1 MRTEFAISKEVLL
14 CKRTQVE
21 CRKLADPKFQREG
34 YRYMAKNKSSD
45 QPPGDHELQF
55 MGKDNENF
63 VIQEVFPMDAIN
75 L

>member
-1 MRTEFAISKEVLL
+1 
-14 CKRTQVE
+14 
-21 CRKLADPKFQREG
+21 
-34 YRYMAKNKSSD
+34 MAKNKSSD
-45 QPPGDHELQF
+45 QLPGDHELQF